1 MEQILQGFKLIGQAF
16 VKEPSVWWFLI
27 PVFLLWIGMEIY
39 FGQYKKER
47 LGWNSIL
54 ANGIS
59 FTWINIAAFRVFFM
73 DGFEAD
79 GSWPRFLIL
88 LLFFLYGIF
97 IIYIGFFHKLS
108 SRIAAG
114 LAGPTVVYFLSVV
127 SILWGQGLLV
137 INKWVFLCLII
148 AWVILAL
155 FFKLIRRNLGILG
168 EVEAIQK
175 GEKPV

>member
-1 MEQILQGFKLIGQAF
+1 MEQILQAFKLIGQGF
-16 VKEPSVWWFLI
+16 VKEPSVWWFLT

-59 FTWINIAAFRVFFM
+59 FTWINIAAFRVIFM
-73 DGFEAD
+73 EDLGAVDFR
-79 GSWPRFLIL
+79 PRFIIL

-108 SRIAAG
+108 GSAHI
-114 LAGPTVVYFLSVV
+114 LAGPTLIYFLSTV
-127 SILWGQGLLV
+127 SILWGQGLLI
-137 INKWVFLCLII
+137 INKWVFLDLLIAYI
-148 AWVILAL
+148 VLSLL
-155 FFKLIRRNLGILG
+155 FWLIRRNLGTLG
-168 EVEAIQK
+168 EVEAIK
-175 GEKPV
+175 DGEKPV